1 MSDDPWGTNDPA
13 DGVGGLTLG
22 FKHPPSFQMVKAQ
35 KDDFVITE
43 AVFDVK
49 ASKIPSTSG
58 NLSHDQSSS
67 QTAPGYPEEDY
78 VGSHRWLEHWFPFN
92 PELVTISVGDGKSS
106 CEFSIARTILAENF
120 GYFATAFNAGLKE
133 AIERKFI
140 IAPKEIGAFGLMM
153 SFLMT
158 GTFPQHP
165 DELIHTTHAII
176 RDSIIAYR
184 QSDYLKLKCME
195 RFNRA
200 VCLRL
205 PQVLLANRGALRAAH
220 VGQLYNSV
228 RDAPSRDYYK
238 DLVNV
243 FAQAAVKP
251 CLHGWMLGAQSSSV
265 SCSVAFDE
273 HCGKDPKEW
282 VKVVEYYVFM
292 VKNHNF
298 FARDVQAQMMKTMAT
313 GRRLNRVIPAQEGV
327 NKKIHNM
334 PAGVDYVTY
343 RDPLPEGKAQIFTI

>member
-1 MSDDPWGTNDPA
+1 M
-13 DGVGGLTLG
+13 
-22 FKHPPSFQMVKAQ
+22 
-35 KDDFVITE
+35 
-43 AVFDVK
+43 
-49 ASKIPSTSG
+49 
-58 NLSHDQSSS
+58 
-67 QTAPGYPEEDY
+67 
-78 VGSHRWLEHWFPFN
+78 
-92 PELVTISVGDGKSS
+92 
-106 CEFSIARTILAENF
+106 AENF

-133 AIERKFI
+133 AVERKFI
-140 IAPKEIGAFGLMM
+140 ITPKEIGAFGLMM

-200 VCLRL
+200 ICLRL
-205 PQVLLANRGALRAAH
+205 RQVLLANRGALRAAH
-220 VGQLYNSV
+220 VGQLYNFV

-251 CLHGWMLGAQSSSV
+251 CLHGWMVGAQSSSV

-282 VKVVEYYVFM
+282 VKIVDHYVFM

-313 GRRLNRVIPAQEGV
+313 GRRLNRVIPGKSAFHLYIAFVIVPATNNTLAQEGV